1 MTDRIHK
8 VIAKWD
14 DEAKVWVAF
23 SDDVPGLATEAD
35 TLDELVAKIKVMVP
49 ELLAENVPEP
59 PLFDDYP
66 FSIELPMVA
75 ERLQGAA

>member
-1 MTDRIHK
+1 MTDRFHK

-23 SDDVPGLATEAD
+23 SDDDPGLATEAD
-35 TLDELVAKIKVMVP
+35 NLYELVAKIKVMVP
-49 ELLAENVPEP
+49 ELLAENAPEP
-59 PLFDDYP
+59 PLFDGYP

>member
-23 SDDVPGLATEAD
+23 SDDVPGLATEAEN
-35 TLDELVAKIKVMVP
+35 LDALVAKLKVMVP
-49 ELLAENVPEP
+49 EMLEENAAEP
-59 PLFDDYP
+59 PPFDGYR

>member
-1 MTDRIHK
+1 MADRIHK

-59 PLFDDYP
+59 PLFDGYP